1 MTITSCLAPTRGDT
15 IAHFFR
21 ALSLN
26 FFLELLVVVA
36 SDFVPRCCDGILKV
50 TINLLD
56 NNFLAEIM
64 LAAFTSVQSIKQI
77 KKKKRVRHGALR
89 FFLRV
94 VFLPSLRINDSFIEH
109 VLRSRA
115 ARSNP

>member
-77 KKKKRVRHGALR
+77 KKKRVRHGALR
-89 FFLRV
+89 LFFKSC
-94 VFLPSLRINDSFIEH
+94 FFTFSADQ
-109 VLRSRA
+109 
-115 ARSNP
+115 

>member
-26 FFLELLVVVA
+26 FFLEALVVVA
-36 SDFVPRCCDGILKV
+36 SDFVPSCCDGILKV

-64 LAAFTSVQSIKQI
+64 LAAFTLVQSIKQI
-77 KKKKRVRHGALR
+77 KKRVRHGALR
-89 FFLRV
+89 LFF
-94 VFLPSLRINDSFIEH
+94 
-109 VLRSRA
+109 
-115 ARSNP
+115 